1 MNRKSRCMHVCGRVH
16 GMIPWQVSFPPT
28 HSCSLQVAAFQCLQ
42 PFFGTL
48 LAFLVLSE
56 QPTWWDMGAIAI
68 VAGLLLVSMDRKD
81 AELGALIGRI
91 RRMVSSKNLT
101 TLLPV
106 LGSGPAAKQ

>member
-1 MNRKSRCMHVCGRVH
+1 
-16 GMIPWQVSFPPT
+16 
-28 HSCSLQVAAFQCLQ
+28 
-42 PFFGTL
+42 
-48 LAFLVLSE
+48 
-56 QPTWWDMGAIAI
+56 MGAIAI

-91 RRMVSSKNLT
+91 RRMVSSRNLT